1 MPDEIRAS
9 GSDDLRVEMQGVGK
23 IIRGHAI
30 VTNRLSEVL
39 GFFRERIAPEALV
52 RTLKEGVDLRA
63 LVDHNPSQILGRMT
77 AGTLRVAQDPQGL
90 VVEIDPPET
99 TAGQDIVASI
109 RRRDVTGMSFAFRTI
124 TDSWDESTDPPTRTV
139 EDMLVREI
147 SVVTFPAYPQTDV
160 AMRSLS
166 AQRGEHGMR
175 HGRPLTVSER
185 IAWSK
190 SLTRS
195 DRLR

>member
-160 AMRSLS
+160 ALRSLS
-166 AQRGEHGMR
+166 TQRGELGLR
-175 HGRPLTVSER
+175 RGRPLTVSER

-190 SLTRS
+190 ALTPS

>member
-9 GSDDLRVEMQGVGK
+9 GSDDLRVEMQGIGK

-90 VVEIDPPET
+90 VIEIDPPET

-166 AQRGEHGMR
+166 VQRGELGLR
-175 HGRPLTVSER
+175 RGRPLTVSER

-190 SLTRS
+190 LLTPS